1 MKHTSIN
8 IEDVIAWQ
16 KTEIEKGRDGTN
28 IPQRFNKKLGLYRF
42 FQTND
47 IIKLAERSKTLSSD
61 EIQMLE
67 DYNIMAYGFFCN
79 SVDRWSDIH
88 IK

>member
-16 KTEIEKGRDGTN
+16 KAEIEKGRDGTN

-47 IIKLAERSKTLSSD
+47 IIKLAERSKITAKPVKY
-61 EIQMLE
+61 IVPG
-67 DYNIMAYGFFCN
+67 IC
-79 SVDRWSDIH
+79 DRDTE
-88 IK
+88 